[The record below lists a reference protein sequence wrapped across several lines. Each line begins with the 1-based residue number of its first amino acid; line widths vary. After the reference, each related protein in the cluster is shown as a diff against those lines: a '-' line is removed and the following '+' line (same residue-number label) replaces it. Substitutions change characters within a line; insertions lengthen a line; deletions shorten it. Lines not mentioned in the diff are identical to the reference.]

1 MANRYYHNGNWEA
14 GDVWLTDQEAHH
26 LLHVMRHRVGEQVEL
41 FDGRGHA
48 ARATIVEIQKR
59 QVRLHIDE
67 PLHTT
72 LSDCS
77 RTLILATAV
86 PKGDR
91 FRWLIEKA
99 TELGVTRLVPLH
111 TERSVVA
118 PRESKLDK
126 QQQYVI
132 EACKQSGRNTL
143 LEFVP
148 QQSLSEFLNSL
159 SPLSCCVVGHPRATM
174 NASELRSALH
184 ANQGEIA
191 LLVGPEGGFSPQ
203 EEQQLQE
210 RGVLSVSVAPHI
222 LRTETAGL
230 LLAGVVAYLA
240 APPP

>member
-1 MANRYYHNGNWEA
+1 M
-14 GDVWLTDQEAHH
+14 
-26 LLHVMRHRVGEQVEL
+26 
-41 FDGRGHA
+41 
-48 ARATIVEIQKR
+48 
-59 QVRLHIDE
+59 
-67 PLHTT
+67 HTS
-72 LSDCS
+72 LPACS

-111 TERSVVA
+111 TERPCA

-148 QQSLSEFLNSL
+148 QQSSPNS
-159 SPLSCCVVGHPRATM
+159 STPCHHYPAAWSAIHGHDERL
-174 NASELRSALH
+174 ELRSALH

-191 LLVGPEGGFSPQ
+191 LLVGRGGFSPQ